1 MDRVGA
7 GRFKTI
13 SLVVS
18 QEKKRD
24 KYFGLRKKD
33 LTVKGH
39 NFVLRQYDQVDNLFS
54 YLFTHLIFTY

>member
-39 NFVLRQYDQVDNLFS
+39 NFVLRQYDQVDNSFS